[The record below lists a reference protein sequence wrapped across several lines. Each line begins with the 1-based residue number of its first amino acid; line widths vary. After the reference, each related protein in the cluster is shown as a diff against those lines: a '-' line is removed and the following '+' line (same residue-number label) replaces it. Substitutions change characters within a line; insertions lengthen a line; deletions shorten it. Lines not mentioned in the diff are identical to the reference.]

1 MNDRAAPPERRLDRR
16 IPLGCAAAIH
26 LPGGDTVP
34 AHCVELSI
42 GGMTLH
48 SSYVP
53 GELEVLEVSVSS
65 PTGAA
70 PLVARLEVKRCHA
83 VGGGRYEIGG
93 AIVQVIG

>member
-26 LPGGDTVP
+26 LPGGDTV
-34 AHCVELSI
+34 AAQCTELSI

-48 SSYVP
+48 STYVP
-53 GELEVLEVSVSS
+53 GQHEVLEVSVNS

-70 PLVARLEVKRCHA
+70 PLRARLEVKRCHA
-83 VGGGRYEIGG
+83 LGGGRFEIGG
-93 AIVQVIG
+93 AIVEVLG